1 MQDLTLESFAYLR
14 LPLAIAAAA
23 FLAGALGS
31 ARWVGQRA
39 FLAAVFMMLLFF
51 HAARMALVVFDPYLS
66 SRPLGEALLHSPEG
80 GLIVDHHYF
89 TYSSVLFYAN
99 REALLLNG
107 RRHNMEYGAAAPGA
121 PPIFIDDARFK
132 ELWLT
137 PQRWYVVGDK
147 AAMTRFETLVGRE
160 QLNVVILSG
169 GKYVMTNHP
178 FPGELPATSAAL
190 PQ

>member
-39 FLAAVFMMLLFF
+39 FLAAAFMMLLFF

-99 REALLLNG
+99 REALLLSG
-107 RRHNMEYGAAAPGA
+107 RAVFHVVPAAVEKQRL
-121 PPIFIDDARFK
+121 PIRVKKDRGIC
-132 ELWLT
+132 E
-137 PQRWYVVGDK
+137 
-147 AAMTRFETLVGRE
+147 
-160 QLNVVILSG
+160 
-169 GKYVMTNHP
+169 
-178 FPGELPATSAAL
+178 
-190 PQ
+190 